1 MTIDP
6 LVALVIGVIMVNVTV
21 VWLLVRGGDGVREI
35 LLADVERRPDG
46 RDGTDEST
54 ADRVLAPSD
63 PSEPSE
69 PFGSANRAGST
80 DADRNRSTDTDRTRS
95 GPLPIGDPPP
105 LSTDG
110 DVVVCQHCGAENR
123 PGYRYC
129 RWCVRS
135 GFVGAGSQSDADAN
149 TTGRPF

>member
-6 LVALVIGVIMVNVTV
+6 LVVLVIGVITVNLV
-21 VWLLVRGGDGVREI
+21 VVLLLVRGGDGVREV
-35 LLADVERRPDG
+35 LLDDVERRGDG
-46 RDGTDEST
+46 RDGTSESNLG
-54 ADRVLAPSD
+54 RVPGPSD
-63 PSEPSE
+63 PP
-69 PFGSANRAGST
+69 GIG
-80 DADRNRSTDTDRTRS
+80 DRTDSNADERAR
-95 GPLPIGDPPP
+95 PEALPVGDPPS

-135 GFVGAGSQSDADAN
+135 GFVGADPGSEADAGAA
-149 TTGRPF
+149 GRPF